1 MLLLIRRRHP
11 AVATVLGL
19 LTTLLT
25 LAYAIS
31 THHQSWLIMGAFS
44 LVLSLVQIKSV
55 LKHHTAK
62 TAS

>member
-1 MLLLIRRRHP
+1 MLLLIRHSHP

-25 LAYAIS
+25 LAYGIA
-31 THHQSWLIMGAFS
+31 THRQSALIMGAFS
-44 LVLSLVQIKSV
+44 LVLSFVQIKSM